1 MADQL
6 SLGCLIQL
14 QYEAATPLLDSMI
27 KTNKETEKDK
37 IGQNVE
43 SSRFLSQKVIELEAM
58 YKKKDR
64 YISSHKFRKLKEYEG

>member
-1 MADQL
+1 
-6 SLGCLIQL
+6 
-14 QYEAATPLLDSMI
+14 MI